1 MIKISGNYDNS
12 EISLEL
18 DFSGK
23 RSVNGSGLNF
33 FLCVIGKKR
42 SKFNGTAFPHCNLE
56 GSLQHPCQ
64 HLLRE
69 FTEHLLSLHLTP
81 LNNPEITNLEIE
93 ALSG

>member
-23 RSVNGSGLNF
+23 RSVNGSGLNI

-42 SKFNGTAFPHCNLE
+42 SKFNGTSFPHCDLE
-56 GSLQHPCQ
+56 GSL
-64 HLLRE
+64 
-69 FTEHLLSLHLTP
+69 
-81 LNNPEITNLEIE
+81 
-93 ALSG
+93 